1 MTLPYERARALR
13 WAGEFL
19 EKLNRIDGLS
29 LPEDIKREISY
40 ILRHYPSALSIA
52 NESKFQSF
60 AAAHTEKGQRHEPW
74 LSPEEPK

>member
-1 MTLPYERARALR
+1 MPFERTRALR

-19 EKLNRIDGLS
+19 EKLDRMDGPS

-52 NESKFQSF
+52 NEAKFQSF
-60 AAAHTEKGQRHEPW
+60 AAAYLQKGRRHEPW
-74 LSPEEPK
+74 LRPEEPK